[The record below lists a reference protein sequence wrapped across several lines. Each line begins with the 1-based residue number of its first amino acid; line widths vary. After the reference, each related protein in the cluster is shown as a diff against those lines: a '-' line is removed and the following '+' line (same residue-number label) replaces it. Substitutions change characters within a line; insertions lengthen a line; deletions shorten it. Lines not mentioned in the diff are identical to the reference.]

1 MKESLRQRARELG
14 FDDCRVTTANPPE
27 SAACFKQWL
36 AERQHGEM
44 TYLER
49 NAPKRVD
56 PQHVLPGARSI
67 ITLAASY
74 HNSSWKSGPIAR
86 YARYHDYHDIL
97 GERLRQLAEF
107 VCQLGGESTRCT
119 LHASDGG
126 EQRASCSPSPPLEE
140 RIGERRPITLRD
152 AAVRGDIPAGCR
164 TNTSGG
170 LAENDGL
177 LSLPLSSEG
186 GEGNGAAP
194 SERRDASKEQ
204 GTRSLWYV
212 DTGPLLER
220 DLAQRAGLGFIGK
233 HTNLISRQLGNWL
246 FLSEIITT
254 LDLEPDAPEKN
265 RCGSCTRCITACPTS
280 AITAPFQ
287 LDARRC
293 ISYLTIELKGS
304 IPVELR
310 PAIGNRIFGCDDCLQ
325 VCPWNRFA
333 REGQMMKAHARP
345 DLAQPD
351 LVELLSLEEGGFK
364 RRFAGTPMLRAKRRG
379 LLRNV
384 CVALGNIGD
393 EKALPALQEAE
404 SDHEPLVAE
413 HATWAIEQI
422 QIRSRR
428 LR

>member
-1 MKESLRQRARELG
+1 
-14 FDDCRVTTANPPE
+14 
-27 SAACFKQWL
+27 
-36 AERQHGEM
+36 
-44 TYLER
+44 
-49 NAPKRVD
+49 
-56 PQHVLPGARSI
+56 
-67 ITLAASY
+67 
-74 HNSSWKSGPIAR
+74 
-86 YARYHDYHDIL
+86 
-97 GERLRQLAEF
+97 
-107 VCQLGGESTRCT
+107 
-119 LHASDGG
+119 
-126 EQRASCSPSPPLEE
+126 LEE